1 MGVGVFCPS
10 CCYSWGGCGF
20 SPGANLLK
28 LVAEGVRGLCYWLY
42 EGEYKML
49 VRLINLVGTGEL
61 TFFGRLFGCLI
72 AYVRFGCWAVA
83 FGAAANLIDT

>member
-1 MGVGVFCPS
+1 M
-10 CCYSWGGCGF
+10 
-20 SPGANLLK
+20 LR
-28 LVAEGVRGLCYWLY
+28 LVADGVRGLCYWLY

-61 TFFGRLFGCLI
+61 TFFGRLLGCFR